1 MAGEMTALNRQ
12 GQVKGKK
19 EDKPATA
26 KEIAELAERRLNK
39 LLISKEAMKENIGHT
54 AGLAVDSAI
63 TVGTAAASS
72 TVVGMTP
79 VEHRNKV
86 RVVRGLAA
94 LALMAKGLHK
104 GLKYGEG
111 ERYMATANGLASA
124 EASESAFRMGEAMRQ
139 KWGWGKGAAVEP
151 PYQPAPAVQ
160 PPVPQELP
168 AQLPPVKH
176 AAIAMTPVQGV
187 GDIREINPGD
197 PALAAFRA
205 NGRAAAH
212 RR

>member
-1 MAGEMTALNRQ
+1 
-12 GQVKGKK
+12 
-19 EDKPATA
+19 
-26 KEIAELAERRLNK
+26 
-39 LLISKEAMKENIGHT
+39 
-54 AGLAVDSAI
+54 
-63 TVGTAAASS
+63 
-72 TVVGMTP
+72 
-79 VEHRNKV
+79 
-86 RVVRGLAA
+86 
-94 LALMAKGLHK
+94 MAKGLHK

-139 KWGWGKGAAVEP
+139 KWGWGKGAAGEP
-151 PYQPAPAVQ
+151 VPALQPAAVQPAPVHQHAAG
-160 PPVPQELP
+160 PPP
-168 AQLPPVKH
+168 

>member
-1 MAGEMTALNRQ
+1 MAGEMSALNRQ
-12 GQVKGKK
+12 GQQGKGKK

-54 AGLAVDSAI
+54 AGLAVDGAI
-63 TVGTAAASS
+63 TVGSAAASS

-79 VEHRNKV
+79 AEHRNKV

-139 KWGWGKGAAVEP
+139 RWGWGKGAAGEP
-151 PYQPAPAVQ
+151 APAFQPAAVQPAPVHQHAAGQQ
-160 PPVPQELP
+160 P
-168 AQLPPVKH
+168 